1 MFGRLEDAWAPV
13 EITGVNSRRAE
24 REDRRGKPGFWLG
37 RPIVP
42 LEIPLVRKTNATP
55 LHPRCDGKSAQALE
69 YKGVVERPLRQR
81 VRKMKKEKGIDE
93 NGARKLQMRDFVRSE
108 QARQRGQG
116 LVRPPGEWRLESS
129 EFQIGN
135 CWYTPGSFRKS
146 CKQRT
151 WRIRKMKECASY

>member
-55 LHPRCDGKSAQALE
+55 LHPRCDRKSEETLE
-69 YKGVVERPLRQR
+69 CKGVVERPLHKR
-81 VRKMKKEKGIDE
+81 VRKSMRGKGLDRNLG
-93 NGARKLQMRDFVRSE
+93 NGHILRELWTS
-108 QARQRGQG
+108 RQI
-116 LVRPPGEWRLESS
+116 PRLPSVA
-129 EFQIGN
+129 
-135 CWYTPGSFRKS
+135 PR
-146 CKQRT
+146 
-151 WRIRKMKECASY
+151 